1 MSADGRQVYL
11 SAFEPDLSTLTDQ
24 ERAIYEAVV
33 LGDVGV
39 REYQRQQGW
48 DSPGTASKL
57 LERAHAKV
65 RGDSDG

>member
-1 MSADGRQVYL
+1 MSASQTFL
-11 SAFEPDLSTLTDQ
+11 SDFEPDLSLTDE

-33 LGDVGV
+33 LGGVGV
-39 REYQRQQGW
+39 REYQRWQGW